1 MPSTAPVNAGRTSP
15 CSARNTPNFSDED
28 PLFKTNSA
36 SSVIADVA
44 PDSARVAT
52 ASATRA
58 ASRPSVRASTFAP
71 LPVSDFRQIFAVLRN
86 VFLVPL
92 HHLAVL
98 LLGLLHQMCEARN
111 AQHY

>member
-1 MPSTAPVNAGRTSP
+1 MPATAPLKAARISP

-58 ASRPSVRASTFAP
+58 ASRPSVRVSTFAP
-71 LPVSDFRQIFAVLRN
+71 LPVSDSRQIFAVPQNL
-86 VFLVPL
+86 FLVPL

-98 LLGLLHQMCEARN
+98 L
-111 AQHY
+111 